1 VNTRN
6 ISGSEPLQPD
16 MNDWTGAASLQFDG
30 VPLGALEGAANET
43 AAPTAEEAA
52 LIARA
57 RAGEQEAFGSL
68 VRLHQRQVY
77 ALAYRMLRD
86 QDEAAEATQEVF
98 LAAWQGLR
106 GFREEARFATWL
118 YRIAYRHCLKVAA
131 SHKREVAAR
140 AELAAT
146 SAREQSAQQ
155 RDSARHAQA
164 AAYDVRELVRDEIAG
179 LPPKYRMALALRHF
193 QELSYEEMA
202 EVMRVPIGTVK
213 TQLFRARALL
223 KERLEGLGQDLERA
237 RDEGLAHAGGLRAGL
252 EAGIRTVFDHVEHG
266 RSPLRGGSDL

>member
-1 VNTRN
+1 MSTRN
-6 ISGSEPLQPD
+6 FSGSGPLQPD
-16 MNDWTGAASLQFDG
+16 MSDWSSGASLPFDSCTLAAPFSAAS
-30 VPLGALEGAANET
+30 ET
-43 AAPTAEEAA
+43 AAPSAEETA

-77 ALAYRMLRD
+77 ALAFRMLRD

-98 LAAWQGLR
+98 LAAWQGLH

-131 SHKREVAAR
+131 SRKRDFAVR
-140 AELAAT
+140 TELAAE
-146 SAREQSAQQ
+146 SAREQSAQY
-155 RDSARHAQA
+155 RDSARYAQVA
-164 AAYDVRELVRDEIAG
+164 EHEVRDLVRDEIAG
-179 LPPKYRMALALRHF
+179 LPPKYRMALVLRHL

-213 TQLFRARALL
+213 THLFRARALL
-223 KERLEGLGQDLERA
+223 KERMEGLGQDLGRA
-237 RDEGLAHAGGLRAGL
+237 RDEGIVRAGEL
-252 EAGIRTVFDHVEHG
+252 AAGFEAGIRTVLEHVDHG
-266 RSPLRGGSDL
+266 RNPLSGGSDV